1 MSNNNKG
8 KFKDRLK
15 RMKLYRIAKF
25 RNMVLINGIL
35 KIRNEERKYKDF
47 GTLRIYNDNMYLRNI
62 HRVSNVAISTMG
74 VGSAIV
80 KSTIFNTSNNKA
92 AKKNNNIIKK
102 DVDKK
107 NQQDI
112 NNSKFDVKD
121 NNNNNNNNNNN
132 KIPNSVKTGMGIGI
146 AVAGAVVSNLID
158 DKDKRVK
165 DNKNLVK
172 SDMKKQEMEDSLFNS
187 MESYNNEEE
196 REDIIGFNSFSNSIK
211 GGLAT
216 GAAVVGSILSNNN
229 IDTKNEVSKDKSN
242 KNIKNSRDNSGRGIY
257 KAGRDYIVIDKI
269 SDKDIVNG
277 DKKTYLANQIIKKI
291 KKQYEKKLNEIEVL
305 ESGLYLLD
313 EKSRNE
319 LDLEKCKKI
328 RKEINDMIKKINHI
342 IEQYNIY
349 KSFNFDI
356 DMLDIDDR
364 SLVDDISDFKRIYET
379 ADIKRRLVSDYEL
392 ISEYQNLYY
401 NLDNIRDDVIL
412 LEKNTDKKIN
422 DLDDRDKKIRVVTK
436 NVFNIDEICEDCVKF
451 LENQDKYLN
460 SILDRINHID
470 VDSVTNYRLNG
481 FTDLLFSSVRYLG
494 LLSISPLAGFV
505 PGIAI
510 STLATRNMIHN
521 LRNSLSIDRITST
534 VYRAEDFRFELNKKL
549 YDIDYNVNVID
560 MSLDDIKD
568 LKKEFLNQY
577 NYKINDH
584 HKILSSINKI
594 ESSLYRQKDK
604 LAILKKKM
612 EISKKSNEETSNKV
626 RVLEKESRPVVE
638 KNV

>member
-305 ESGLYLLD
+305 ESELYLLD

-584 HKILSSINKI
+584 HNILSSINKI

-612 EISKKSNEETSNKV
+612 EISKKSNEETLNKV

>member
-305 ESGLYLLD
+305 ESELYLLD

-612 EISKKSNEETSNKV
+612 EISKKSNEETLNKV

>member
-305 ESGLYLLD
+305 ESELYLLD

>member
-216 GAAVVGSILSNNN
+216 GAAVVGSILSNNKIN
-229 IDTKNEVSKDKSN
+229 KKNEVSKDKSN

-305 ESGLYLLD
+305 ESELYLLD

-356 DMLDIDDR
+356 DMLDI
-364 SLVDDISDFKRIYET
+364 DDISDFKRIYET

-549 YDIDYNVNVID
+549 YDIDYNVNVIQ

-612 EISKKSNEETSNKV
+612 EISKKSNEETLNKV

>member
-1 MSNNNKG
+1 MANNNKG

-25 RNMVLINGIL
+25 RNMILINGVL
-35 KIRNEERKYKDF
+35 KIRNEGRKYKDF
-47 GTLRIYNDNMYLRNI
+47 GTLRIYNYNMYFRNS
-62 HRVSNVAISTMG
+62 HRVSNVAIFTMG
-74 VGSAIV
+74 VGSDIV
-80 KSTIFNTSNNKA
+80 ESTIFNTSNNKVE
-92 AKKNNNIIKK
+92 KKDNNIIKK
-102 DVDKK
+102 DVDKE
-107 NQQDI
+107 NEQNI
-112 NNSKFDVKD
+112 NNSKLDVKD
-121 NNNNNNNNNNN
+121 NNNR
-132 KIPNSVKTGMGIGI
+132 ISNSVKTGIGIGI

-158 DKDKRVK
+158 DKDKKVK

-229 IDTKNEVSKDKSN
+229 IDKKNEVYKDKSS
-242 KNIKNSRDNSGRGIY
+242 KKIKSSKDNSGRGIY

-291 KKQYEKKLNEIEVL
+291 KKQYEKKLSEIEVL

-422 DLDDRDKKIRVVTK
+422 DLDNRDKKIRDVTK
-436 NVFNIDEICEDCVKF
+436 NVFSIDEICEDCVKF

-481 FTDLLFSSVRYLG
+481 FADLLFSSVRYLG

-549 YDIDYNVNVID
+549 YDIEYNANVIN
-560 MSLDDIKD
+560 MSLDEIKD

-577 NYKINDH
+577 NYKIDDH
-584 HKILSSINKI
+584 HKILSNINMI

-604 LAILKKKM
+604 LSILKKKM
-612 EISKKSNEETSNKV
+612 EISKKSNEETLNKV
-626 RVLEKESRPVVE
+626 KVLEKESRPVVE

>member
-1 MSNNNKG
+1 MANNNKG

-47 GTLRIYNDNMYLRNI
+47 GTLRIYNDDMYLRNN

-92 AKKNNNIIKK
+92 AKKDNNIIKK
-102 DVDKK
+102 DVDKE
-107 NQQDI
+107 NEQNI
-112 NNSKFDVKD
+112 NNSKLDVKD
-121 NNNNNNNNNNN
+121 NNNR
-132 KIPNSVKTGMGIGI
+132 ISNSVKTGIGIGI

-158 DKDKRVK
+158 NKDKRVK

-187 MESYNNEEE
+187 IDYYNNKEKNGNKI
-196 REDIIGFNSFSNSIK
+196 RYNSFSNNVK
-211 GGLAT
+211 DVLAT

-305 ESGLYLLD
+305 ESELYLLD

-549 YDIDYNVNVID
+549 YDIEYNANVIN
-560 MSLDDIKD
+560 MSLDEIKD

-577 NYKINDH
+577 NYKIDDH
-584 HKILSSINKI
+584 HKILSNINMI

-612 EISKKSNEETSNKV
+612 EISKKSNEETLNKV